1 MIYMYITYA
10 YSTHEL
16 PNGALVISFFII
28 VVFTLTPP
36 PPIVITFETGG
47 GWVDDPPLFDRFAHF
62 QIPEGLEI
70 DLDDFIFNP
79 DVDGILQME
88 PLLPPTIDNRAD
100 ALSRGGPPL
109 EWVDDTGAGRSVGN
123 APPVPPLERTLELI
137 EDAAAGTAEG
147 NASTN
152 RFGYPPAVVNPSTG
166 EINYLFQFGSDSDSD
181 VTGSDPEITPEPP
194 IFPLPWT
201 PNPAQLLPEER
212 AALLEGLEPGPA
224 GGSDSE

>member
-16 PNGALVISFFII
+16 PNGALVINFFII

-88 PLLPPTIDNRAD
+88 PSLPPII
-100 ALSRGGPPL
+100 
-109 EWVDDTGAGRSVGN
+109 DTGAGRSVGN
-123 APPVPPLERTLELI
+123 VPPVPPLERTLELV

-194 IFPLPWT
+194 TFPLPWT

-212 AALLEGLEPGPA
+212 AALLEGLDPGLE